1 MDAEDS
7 VITVSVIA
15 FGQIGEQLG
24 GRHHEQTVPEGY
36 TVRELVLNLGL
47 EEWIAFGLSV
57 ALNGERCSM
66 DTPLCEGG
74 EIALLPPVSGG

>member
-1 MDAEDS
+1 C
-7 VITVSVIA
+7 
-15 FGQIGEQLG
+15 
-24 GRHHEQTVPEGY
+24 
-36 TVRELVLNLGL
+36 TVRELVLDLGL